1 MSKWNVCAQT
11 IVISIFHVF
20 AYNYNF
26 SSSSSRPYVVR
37 SQTNQTEEQFK
48 NKKKIKDKNKA
59 GEKVP
64 KRDAQHTQTQVLR
77 DAGPGR
83 AHPAHTTARLVR
95 RRAALRRR
103 LRPLPVLAA
112 GRSAA
117 LRHQLLHSVLLAD
130 ISDAGAR
137 EHWCRVDELL
147 GPYPSPEDRRKIAVP
162 TNDKY
167 PYYDTCSRWDLN
179 FSAILGQTTIEP
191 NSSLWQSVTN
201 NRTVKCDR
209 WEYDFTQIPYPSIG
223 AETGYAIGATSS
235 PRLRR
240 SSTRARSWAASC
252 SAGLPTTRA
261 AYPALWLCTACGVAG
276 SIATASA
283 DSFWSF
289 ALCRFV
295 TGLAFDNVISIPLI
309 IGKKKKQSIWN
320 HRALLRFDRNH
331 LNRTY
336 YVSLK
341 YLVLAVVEY
350 MGVSRR
356 TVVVNIA
363 FGLYFGVGS
372 TLLPWLAYY
381 IADWR
386 LLSYVSAAP
395 LAFCLVTPWILPES
409 ARWYVSNRRSDKVI
423 EKLKRIASVNDV
435 RPDPHFYDVFYRNLS
450 AKEGKKETATLLDL
464 FRTPRLARITIILTL
479 FWSLILLAFDGHV
492 YSLKLLESSV
502 FLSFSLACATE
513 LPAALL
519 LTMVLDRWG
528 RRFCGFVTMA
538 LTTAFTIAEILVES
552 GTWKLVMSI
561 FARFT
566 LNMAANVGLQYA
578 AELLPTPVRAQG
590 VGMIHIFGILA
601 HSVAPYIIDTVEWWS
616 DMPMAIISAIAFL
629 CASLVL
635 FLPETLGHDLPQTL
649 QQGEDF
655 GKNQR
660 FWSSPCCGSCYA
672 NDDDDDDQHN
682 DGVKG
687 DTYQINDIRA
697 NDVGKVADNVNQR
710 YSLSSNDGGQH
721 LGGVLKTDVGR
732 YVDTETREN
741 SHRHGPCT
749 CERERNSKSDEGEDA
764 AEHHGE
770 EAHPAPA
777 PSVEEEG
784 ENEGGRQLGDGGQR
798 ERREHVRVQK
808 FHVPDVAVEHH
819 DHYQPVLRATK

>member
-1 MSKWNVCAQT
+1 MRSTRRLKYFEMQGPGEHTLLIPRLDSFDDAL
-11 IVISIFHVF
+11 
-20 AYNYNF
+20 
-26 SSSSSRPYVVR
+26 PYVGDFGR
-37 SQTNQTEEQFK
+37 YQFW
-48 NKKKIKDKNKA
+48 
-59 GEKVP
+59 
-64 KRDAQHTQTQVLR
+64 L
-77 DAGPGR
+77 
-83 AHPAHTTARLVR
+83 L
-95 RRAALRRR
+95 AAL
-103 LRPLPVLAA
+103 LPF
-112 GRSAA
+112 G
-117 LRHQLLHSVLLAD
+117 
-130 ISDAGAR
+130 ISYSILYFSQIFLTLVPR

-162 TNDKY
+162 ANDKY

-191 NSSLWQSVTN
+191 NSSLWQLATN

-209 WEYDFTQIPYPSIG
+209 WEYDFSQIPYPSIG
-223 AETGYAIGATSS
+223 AELDWVCDRGYLISTAQAIFYTGSILGGFLFGWIADNKGRI
-235 PRLRR
+235 
-240 SSTRARSWAASC
+240 
-252 SAGLPTTRA
+252 
-261 AYPALWLCTACGVAG
+261 PALWLCTACGVAG
-276 SIATASA
+276 SVATASA

-309 IGKKKKQSIWN
+309 I
-320 HRALLRFDRNH
+320 
-331 LNRTY
+331 
-336 YVSLK
+336 
-341 YLVLAVVEY
+341 VVEY

-552 GTWKLVMSI
+552 GAWKLVMSI

-660 FWSSPCCGSCYA
+660 FWSSPCCSSCYA
-672 NDDDDDDQHN
+672 NDDDDQDN

-687 DTYQINDIRA
+687 DVRKQPKRRR
-697 NDVGKVADNVNQR
+697 DNFPNNFS
-710 YSLSSNDGGQH
+710 Y
-721 LGGVLKTDVGR
+721 
-732 YVDTETREN
+732 
-741 SHRHGPCT
+741 
-749 CERERNSKSDEGEDA
+749 
-764 AEHHGE
+764 
-770 EAHPAPA
+770 
-777 PSVEEEG
+777 
-784 ENEGGRQLGDGGQR
+784 
-798 ERREHVRVQK
+798 
-808 FHVPDVAVEHH
+808 
-819 DHYQPVLRATK
+819 